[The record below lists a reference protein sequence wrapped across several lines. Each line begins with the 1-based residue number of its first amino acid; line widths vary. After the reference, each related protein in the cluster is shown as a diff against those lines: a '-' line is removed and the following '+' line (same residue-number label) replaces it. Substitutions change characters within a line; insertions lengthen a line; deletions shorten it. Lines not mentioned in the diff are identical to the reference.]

1 MVIIL
6 VIELIV
12 GFIALRRITKHQ
24 AKKFHLHQLSVNI
37 ILDTPPDPKKD
48 LWWLCILHTF
58 ENHYFECVVSVI
70 DTISN
75 LAKQMLNKNKSPYF
89 DFFPISS

>member
-1 MVIIL
+1 MERATNIIMVIIL

-48 LWWLCILHTF
+48 L
-58 ENHYFECVVSVI
+58 
-70 DTISN
+70 
-75 LAKQMLNKNKSPYF
+75 
-89 DFFPISS
+89 

>member
-1 MVIIL
+1 MQGFLLFNEDLVILPMERATNIIMVIIL

-37 ILDTPPDPKKD
+37 ILDNPPDPKKD
-48 LWWLCILHTF
+48 L
-58 ENHYFECVVSVI
+58 
-70 DTISN
+70 
-75 LAKQMLNKNKSPYF
+75 
-89 DFFPISS
+89 